1 MGNSVAFIIHGY
13 SWGAIIIKQ
22 KKKENGKHRER
33 EREIEERMR
42 EWKKNKN
49 KMKSNMKRKVIILIF
64 LSPRILNSDKSPHS
78 PTREIMRIQLFIYK
92 TYFGNFSA
100 VVVTFP
106 SIRKAKT
113 NTFKMMKLSNS
124 IFKKKINHKIC
135 QTIFVIM
142 TFNRTFRETIFTS
155 QIYYGNLYLKRLLD
169 AMRETY

>member
-1 MGNSVAFIIHGY
+1 
-13 SWGAIIIKQ
+13 
-22 KKKENGKHRER
+22 
-33 EREIEERMR
+33 
-42 EWKKNKN
+42 
-49 KMKSNMKRKVIILIF
+49 MKSNMKRKVIILIF

-124 IFKKKINHKIC
+124 IFKKKSTIKYVKQYLLLWHLTERFEKRFSLHKFVWQSLFKASARCDAWDIL
-135 QTIFVIM
+135 IFPLNGENVVCVRM
-142 TFNRTFRETIFTS
+142 WASRSCAHFTWN
-155 QIYYGNLYLKRLLD
+155 G
-169 AMRETY
+169 